1 MHLNAL
7 CSIALEGLL
16 PIIGLNHAVLYVRD
30 AELTA
35 QFFIEVLDFTRVA
48 DYSDFKGGAFLRA
61 KGSTND
67 HDLALFSIGPNA
79 EDSRAGRLSVGLYH
93 LAWEVDTL
101 DDLEAYGQR
110 LQAAGALVGASDH
123 GATRSLYAHDPDGL
137 EFEVTWVVPAA
148 LITAADSPK
157 TAPLDIKGD
166 MKRFGRDT
174 IGGIGVSRPIT

>member
-1 MHLNAL
+1 M
-7 CSIALEGLL
+7 EGQL

-35 QFFIEVLDFTRVA
+35 QFFIDVLDFKRVA
-48 DYSDFKGGAFLRA
+48 HYADFKGGVFLQA

-67 HDLALFSIGPNA
+67 HDLALFSLGPHA
-79 EDSRAGRLSVGLYH
+79 EGSAAGRFSVGLYH

-101 DDLEAYGQR
+101 DDLEAYGER
-110 LQAAGALVGASDH
+110 LRAAGALAGASDH

-148 LITAADSPK
+148 LMTSADAAK
-157 TAPLDIKGD
+157 TAPLNIQSDI
-166 MKRFGRDT
+166 KRFGRDT
-174 IGGIGVSRPIT
+174 IGGIGVSRPSN